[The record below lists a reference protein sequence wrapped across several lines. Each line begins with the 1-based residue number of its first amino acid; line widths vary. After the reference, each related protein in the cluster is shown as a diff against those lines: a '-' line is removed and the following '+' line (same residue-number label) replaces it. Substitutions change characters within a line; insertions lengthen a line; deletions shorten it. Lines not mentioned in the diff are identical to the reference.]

1 VEQDYR
7 LPTGR
12 GSVLRCVYAA
22 SRSFWNF
29 DPYHTAALLHTR
41 MQLPLP
47 WPRRF
52 FNASLHRLDNW
63 HTLNSRCFSLKFACY
78 TPTGRYWSKT
88 YFGLLIEAL
97 NIRCKTSACAQN
109 LRWNHNTPSRS
120 FSIASPSEVRSFY
133 RVLSHAFGSV
143 RRSSSQLFSS
153 CTSVRY
159 AWMPSGT
166 LGWES
171 CGTDSC
177 TR

>member
-1 VEQDYR
+1 VR
-7 LPTGR
+7 VR
-12 GSVLRCVYAA
+12 SVPVFLEFR
-22 SRSFWNF
+22 
-29 DPYHTAALLHTR
+29 
-41 MQLPLP
+41 PLP
-47 WPRRF
+47 YRCLAPYENAIASPVASKF

-63 HTLNSRCFSLKFACY
+63 HTLNSRCFSLKFACH

-109 LRWNHNTPSRS
+109 LWWNHNTPSRS
-120 FSIASPSEVRSFY
+120 FSIASPSEVRSVY